1 MSSGIVHATRLRSGG
16 SLAFSARPGRV
27 ALARESARSVGL
39 SVGRVRVRRS
49 FSLLGCS
56 VCVCTLASLCYKKI
70 VDTIASSLC
79 YAPTVLPSC
88 RRDGQRGGAKP
99 TADSVPTEPRIF
111 YRVGL
116 RPIAIRLGC
125 VCSSATRTRLFWPI
139 RAMHSAGSAHVIES
153 PLLSS
158 ECSAGFATVCS
169 GFRWISW
176 EVGKSS
182 NELMCSF
189 R

>member
-1 MSSGIVHATRLRSGG
+1 M
-16 SLAFSARPGRV
+16 
-27 ALARESARSVGL
+27 E
-39 SVGRVRVRRS
+39 
-49 FSLLGCS
+49 
-56 VCVCTLASLCYKKI
+56 KKI

-139 RAMHSAGSAHVIES
+139 RAMHSAGSAHVIEA
-153 PLLSS
+153 PKL
-158 ECSAGFATVCS
+158 
-169 GFRWISW
+169 
-176 EVGKSS
+176 K
-182 NELMCSF
+182 LMLAPAP
-189 R
+189 RGAMWRVYALREGAERLMI

>member
-1 MSSGIVHATRLRSGG
+1 MLGLGET
-16 SLAFSARPGRV
+16 
-27 ALARESARSVGL
+27 LARRRGLLRAMKSLRGLEDYYRRIVFSVADQTTP
-39 SVGRVRVRRS
+39 RDNR
-49 FSLLGCS
+49 
-56 VCVCTLASLCYKKI
+56 KKI

-116 RPIAIRLGC
+116 RPIVIRLGC

-139 RAMHSAGSAHVIES
+139 RAMHSAGSAHVI
-153 PLLSS
+153 
-158 ECSAGFATVCS
+158 AIGRRADR
-169 GFRWISW
+169 G
-176 EVGKSS
+176 GGG
-182 NELMCSF
+182 
-189 R
+189 